1 MSLIDRLLNN
11 AKKYN
16 NSEAIVYLSPNKHR
30 KVLSWDELNRLSN
43 KIANMLISK
52 EIRKGDKV
60 GLLSVNSLLW
70 LPIYFG
76 ILKAGAIVVSLN
88 YNEGIDEIDYCLNLV
103 ECKALFLSN
112 VYKWYDT
119 LIALNDGKY
128 RIFEVHDSTGE
139 YGEYINEIKECSDNN
154 IFVPIDDTDDAAIY
168 FSSGTT
174 GRSKAILL
182 THFALLSAAETELAH
197 HRQQQQDRFLCL
209 APLYHTGAKIH
220 WFGSLLVGGCIVI
233 SPPPSP
239 ISVLSTIEQE
249 RITIAFL
256 LVSQIQDILDA
267 ISLGDVDMKAL
278 DLSSWRLMHS
288 GAQPIPASLIK
299 RWCTQFPNMLYDTN
313 YGLTEASGPGCI
325 HLGSENI
332 HKLGSIGRPD
342 PKWKVDIVNEVG
354 FPVEKGTI
362 GELIIHG
369 PSVMKGY
376 YHDAHSTNKTIKN
389 NWLYTG
395 DMAYIDVDG
404 FIYLVD
410 RKKDVIISGGENIY
424 PIQIEN
430 HIRLLQCVK
439 DVAVIGLPNERIGEI
454 IVAIIELN
462 GKANCRKKDVIN
474 HCMELPY
481 YKRPVKIIFDTVI
494 RNNTGKMDKKAMRNR
509 YKKQEL

>member
-1 MSLIDRLLNN
+1 MLLIDYLLNN
-11 AKKYN
+11 ATKYTN
-16 NSEAIVYLSPNKHR
+16 EEAIVYISQR
-30 KVLSWDELNRLSN
+30 GQREALSWDELNRLSN

-60 GLLSVNSLLW
+60 GLLSMNSLLW

-88 YNEGIDEIDYCLNLV
+88 YNEDIDEIDYCLNLV
-103 ECKALFLSN
+103 ECKALFLSH
-112 VYKWYDT
+112 VYKWYDA
-119 LIALNDGKY
+119 LIALTDNKY
-128 RIFEVHDSTGE
+128 RIFEVHDSTE
-139 YGEYINEIKECSDNN
+139 EYINEIKECSDDN
-154 IFVPIDDTDDAAIY
+154 IFVSIGDNDDAAIY

-197 HRQQQQDRFLCL
+197 HKQQQQDRFLCL

-220 WFGSLLVGGCIVI
+220 WFGSFLVGGCIVI
-233 SPPPSP
+233 SPSTSP
-239 ISVLSTIEQE
+239 MSVLKTIERE
-249 RITIAFL
+249 KITIAFL

-288 GAQPIPASLIK
+288 GAQPIPASLIT

-376 YHDAHSTNKTIKN
+376 YRDAISTKQTIKN
-389 NWLYTG
+389 EWLYTG
-395 DMAYIDVDG
+395 DMAYIDNDD

-439 DVAVIGLPNERIGEI
+439 DVAVIGLPNERMGEI

-462 GKANCRKKDVIN
+462 GKANCTKRDIMN
-474 HCMELPY
+474 HCEKLPY

-494 RNNTGKMDKKAMRNR
+494 RNNTGKIDKRFMRSK
-509 YKKQEL
+509 YIKM